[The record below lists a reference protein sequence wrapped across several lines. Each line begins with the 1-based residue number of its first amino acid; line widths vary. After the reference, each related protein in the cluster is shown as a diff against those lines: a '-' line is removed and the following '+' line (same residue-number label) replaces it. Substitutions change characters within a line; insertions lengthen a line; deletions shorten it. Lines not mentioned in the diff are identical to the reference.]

1 MPTYALTPSAPIP
14 GYTLASV
21 TLALSRLVQNTISST
36 ATGGSATTLVD
47 TTRSEPSDHFNQGTL
62 WPLSGTHSGKS
73 VVITDYDATTYT
85 FTFPTLTTAIA
96 SGVLYAAGTADYPK
110 ASLIEAINMA
120 LYEIGPL
127 PSIDVSLTTVEDQ
140 EDYTLPTGVYNI
152 KKVELALN
160 STIPYG
166 YVEHF
171 GWHEIDGK
179 IRFLPGRAPADT
191 GYKLRLTYALNDVTD
206 LSADTDII
214 SDYIH
219 RDVLIWMAAVH
230 AHRRRIQRSKGDEP
244 TVTILMNEAIAR
256 AEQIKRLHPI
266 PKVSRSP
273 ILAGY

>member
-1 MPTYALTPSAPIP
+1 MPTYALTPSTSIP
-14 GYTLASV
+14 GYTLASA
-21 TLALSRLVQNTISST
+21 TLALSRLIQNTISST
-36 ATGGSATTLVD
+36 ATGGAATTLID

-73 VVITDYDATTYT
+73 VVVTDYDATTFA
-85 FTFPTLTTAIA
+85 FTFPTLTNAIA
-96 SGVLYAAGTADYPK
+96 SGVLYAAGAADYPK
-110 ASLIEAINMA
+110 WALIDAINQA

-127 PSIDVSLTTVEDQ
+127 PAIDTSLATVADQ

-152 KKVELALN
+152 KKVELAGN
-160 STIPYG
+160 STSPYG
-166 YVEHF
+166 YIEHF

-179 IRFLPGRAPADT
+179 IRFLPGRAPADASY
-191 GYKLRLTYALNDVTD
+191 GLRLTYMLNEVTE

-219 RDVLIWMAAVH
+219 RDVLVWMAAVH

-244 TVTILMNEAIAR
+244 TVTTLLNEAIAR
-256 AEQIKRLHPI
+256 AEQAKRLHPM